1 MILLPAIDIRDGKAV
16 RLEQGRFDRETVYG
30 ADPLE
35 AARDWVEQGAE
46 QLHVVDLD
54 GAREGE
60 PVNLEQLEQIASEL
74 GVPVQFGGGLRSA
87 DAIEGALAAGAGRV
101 ILGTAAYRD
110 PGLLAEALARHG
122 DRVAVA
128 VDVRDGAV
136 SVAGWVEGT
145 GLTPEAAIAAM
156 QERGAST
163 FVFTDAD
170 RDGMLS
176 GPDLDLVGRVA
187 DAVDGSFVYSG
198 GIGALEH
205 LSALRSLGLE
215 NLSGVI
221 SGKALYERR
230 FGVAEAI
237 EALGGAG

>member
-1 MILLPAIDIRDGKAV
+1 MILLPAIDIRAGKAV

-30 ADPLE
+30 SDPLE

-60 PVNLEQLEQIASEL
+60 PVNLGELERIASEL
-74 GVPVQFGGGLRSA
+74 DVPVQFGGGLRSA
-87 DAIEGALAAGAGRV
+87 EAVSAAFEAGARRV
-101 ILGTAAYRD
+101 IIGTAAYRD
-110 PGLLAEALARHG
+110 PSLLATALERHG
-122 DRVAVA
+122 ERIAVA
-128 VDVRDGAV
+128 VDVRDGTV

-145 GLTPEAAIAAM
+145 GLAPEAAVAAM
-156 QERGAST
+156 QERGVST

-176 GPDLDLVGRVA
+176 GPDLEQVARVA
-187 DAVDGSFVYSG
+187 AVVSGSFVYSG
-198 GIGALEH
+198 GIGALDH
-205 LSALRSLGLE
+205 LAALRALALD
-215 NLSGVI
+215 NLTGVI

-237 EALGGAG
+237 AALRNPA